1 MRPEPFSG
9 SGVKSGANK
18 DMETQGSGAAA
29 LHGIHVLV
37 VEDSPSVLDVLT
49 TLLREEGA
57 DAVGVANG
65 RDALSA
71 LRAHDFDVIMSDLG
85 LPDIPGDVLIRA
97 ILDRAPRPPHVIV
110 MTGDSGAPLIRAK
123 EAGASVIFT
132 KPCDWAQIV
141 TYLKDLELAAVA
153 SAARS

>member
-1 MRPEPFSG
+1 MPEPFGG
-9 SGVKSGANK
+9 SGVEIRCQKA
-18 DMETQGSGAAA
+18 METEGLGGPG

-37 VEDSPSVLDVLT
+37 VEDAPGVLDVLT

-71 LRAHDFDVIMSDLG
+71 SRAHDFDVIMTDLG

-97 ILDRAPRPPHVIV
+97 ILDSAPRPPHVIV
-110 MTGDSGAPLIRAK
+110 ITGDSGPALIRAR

-132 KPCDWAQIV
+132 KPFDWAHVV
-141 TYLKDLELAAVA
+141 TYLNDLGLAAVA
-153 SAARS
+153 